1 MKKFNPTWD
10 TDTVFNE
17 ARLII
22 AAMHQIITYKE
33 YLPPLLGQKYMD
45 RYDLNVIK
53 AGYFYGYDASIDG
66 SVANAFT
73 TAAFRFG
80 HSMIIVKVNSKSCA
94 FSYII
99 LNCQLWVNLIIK
111 KMVNFREMKKKSR
124 KFLKKAWNSLFFTH
138 FRFEPVLH
146 LDFTQISIDFDHEIK
161 SKFLEIGLKWL
172 VF

>member
-1 MKKFNPTWD
+1 MKLNRSKEPCFFAGDKRINENAGLACMHTLFVREHNRVARELKKFNPTWD

-99 LNCQLWVNLIIK
+99 LNCQL
-111 KMVNFREMKKKSR
+111 
-124 KFLKKAWNSLFFTH
+124 
-138 FRFEPVLH
+138 
-146 LDFTQISIDFDHEIK
+146 
-161 SKFLEIGLKWL
+161 
-172 VF
+172 